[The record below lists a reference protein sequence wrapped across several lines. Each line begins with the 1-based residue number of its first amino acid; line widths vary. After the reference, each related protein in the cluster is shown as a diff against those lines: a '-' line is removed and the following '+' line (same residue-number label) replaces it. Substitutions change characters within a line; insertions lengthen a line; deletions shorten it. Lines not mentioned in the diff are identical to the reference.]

1 MTQCHSMS
9 TYLRPVQKQSFQAW
23 ALLIILSCLW
33 GSSFILIKRGLVG
46 LTPWELGALRMLA
59 ASTFLLPVA
68 LRRLKR
74 VEKEQWK
81 FLASVGIIGSLIP
94 GFLFAFAQM
103 KIDSAIAGVV
113 NALTPIFTILIGIMF
128 YRQKHP
134 VSIFLGVLIGFVGII
149 LLSVA
154 GESGGFSFNAYVF
167 FVVLATVCYGTNV
180 NIIKYHLGKL
190 QPLTVTAIS
199 LMIAGPIA
207 MIYLF
212 GFTDFF
218 SKIVSSSEAQL
229 AAGYTAILGILST
242 AIALSLFNKIL
253 HMTDTVFASSVTYL
267 IPIVAI
273 IWGLVD
279 GEVLLSM
286 HYFGIAT
293 IILGVY
299 ITNRVKG

>member
-1 MTQCHSMS
+1 M
-9 TYLRPVQKQSFQAW
+9 QKQSFQSW
-23 ALLIILSCLW
+23 ALLIILACLW
-33 GSSFILIKRGLVG
+33 GSSFILIKRGLVS
-46 LTPWELGALRMLA
+46 LTPWELGALRMVA
-59 ASTFLLPVA
+59 ASLFLLPVA
-68 LRRLKR
+68 LRRLNR

-81 FLASVGIIGSLIP
+81 FLASVGLLGSLVP

-103 KIDSAIAGVV
+103 QIDSAIAGVV
-113 NALTPIFTILIGIMF
+113 NALTPIFTILIGMIF

-134 VSIFLGVLIGFVGII
+134 VSIFIGILTGFVGIT
-149 LLSVA
+149 LLALA
-154 GESGGFSFNAYVF
+154 GGPGGFSINVYVF

-180 NIIKYHLGKL
+180 NIIKYHLHKL

-199 LMIAGPIA
+199 LMIAGPLA
-207 MIYLF
+207 LGYLI

-218 SKIVSSSEAQL
+218 SKIVSSPDVQL
-229 AAGYTAILGILST
+229 AAGYTALLGILST

-273 IWGLVD
+273 IWGLID
-279 GEVLLSM
+279 DEVLLPM
-286 HYFGIAT
+286 HYMGIAT